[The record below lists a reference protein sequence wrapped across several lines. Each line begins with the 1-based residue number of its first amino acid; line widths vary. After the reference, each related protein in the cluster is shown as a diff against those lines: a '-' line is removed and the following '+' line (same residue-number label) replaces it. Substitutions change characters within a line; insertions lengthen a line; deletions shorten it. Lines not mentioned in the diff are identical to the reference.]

1 VTKLIIPS
9 YKKFLPLLHSFVA
22 VSIEVFEISEIL
34 EKVELCTEEAF
45 VYLLNNSY
53 QDEAGEIEI
62 SISIDETDFI
72 LSFLDRGLPI
82 DIILPD
88 TFTAVD
94 GPESIETEKLE
105 LLLINR
111 FSDRTEWLNHGKQ
124 GGDHV
129 QTGYCPS
136 FLTEGE

>member
-1 VTKLIIPS
+1 MLFWLGKSDERFKRERIRWSNISIQYGRKHLFKGSEVTKLIIPS

-22 VSIEVFEISEIL
+22 VNIEVFEISEIL

-72 LSFLDRGLPI
+72 LSFLNRGLPI

-94 GPESIETEKLE
+94 
-105 LLLINR
+105 
-111 FSDRTEWLNHGKQ
+111 
-124 GGDHV
+124 
-129 QTGYCPS
+129 
-136 FLTEGE
+136 